1 MSAPDAPSAPE
12 PVDAAA
18 LRDLALAVAR
28 EGAAL
33 VRERRA
39 GVVEVAATKTSDID
53 VVTEADRACE
63 ALLRERIA
71 AARPHDAFLGEES
84 ADDEHAVPADGVRW
98 IVDPIDGT
106 VNFLYDLGQYSV
118 CVAAEVTT
126 GGVSEV
132 VAGVVVDVPT
142 GIEYEAV
149 LGGGARR
156 DGVPLAVRGP
166 APMAER
172 LLCTGFSYDR
182 RIRVLQAEA
191 WVRLLPHVRDLRR
204 RGSAALDLCLVAEG
218 RVDGYVEEGVHLW
231 DHAAAGLV
239 AREAGARTR
248 VLPGVGGLDLLVC
261 GPSHGFDELVAIV
274 EWAGF
279 SAGTAAE

>member
-1 MSAPDAPSAPE
+1 MSGPAA
-12 PVDAAA
+12 PVDPEA

-39 GVVEVAATKTSDID
+39 GAVEVAATKTSDID

-63 ALLRERIA
+63 ALVRERLA
-71 AARPHDAFLGEES
+71 AARPDDGFLGEES
-84 ADDEHAVPADGVRW
+84 ADDEHAVPPDGVRW

-106 VNFLYDLGQYSV
+106 VNFLYDLGGYSV
-118 CVAAEVTT
+118 CVAAEVT
-126 GGVSEV
+126 VDSRSEV
-132 VAGVVVDVPT
+132 VAGVVVDPAT
-142 GIEYEAV
+142 GTEYEAV

-166 APMAER
+166 APLAER

-191 WVRLLPHVRDLRR
+191 WVRLLPHVRDIRR

-239 AREAGARTR
+239 AREAGATTR
-248 VLPGVGGLDLLVC
+248 VLPGVGGLELMVC
-261 GPSHGFDELVAIV
+261 GPSHGFDELLEAV

-279 SAGTAAE
+279 TGGTAAE